1 MPPNLIVRS
10 AVDAARLRAF
20 LVELGGISVEPT
32 TAYLVGG
39 ASAVLEGW
47 RQTTIDVD
55 LYFEP
60 ERDELLRAIPTLKER
75 LHINVELASPLDF
88 LPPLPGWRDRS
99 RFLSQDGKLTVR
111 DFDFYAQALAKLERG
126 FEQDLRDVGAMLERG
141 LVSAPELQRFLDA
154 ISPELYRFP
163 SIDPS
168 ALQAAVAGLEA

>member
-1 MPPNLIVRS
+1 MRP

-20 LVELGGISVEPT
+20 LAELGRASLEPA
-32 TAYLVGG
+32 TAYVVGG
-39 ASAVLEGW
+39 GSAVLEGW

-60 ERDELLRAIPTLKER
+60 ERDELIRVLPTLKER

-99 RFLSQDGKLTVR
+99 RFLSQEGKLMVR

-126 FEQDLRDVGAMLERG
+126 FEQDLRDVHAMLERG
-141 LVSAPELQRFLDA
+141 LVSAPELQRLLDA

-163 SIDPS
+163 SVDAA
-168 ALQAAVAGLEA
+168 ALQAAVRQLPSSR